1 MTMEVTMYKK
11 RQFLLPMVL
20 LILMVFPPLQA
31 SGLKKIA
38 QTGMKWISIPM
49 GARAAAMGTTFTACA
64 DDAGSVF
71 WNPAG
76 IAYSAGGHLFLN
88 QTKWIADIT
97 LSSGALSYNLEN
109 WGTVGLS
116 FASVDWGTLH
126 GTRRSNNELGFEQTD
141 TFSPTDMAVGL
152 SYGRRISAQFAV
164 GGHLKYVYEELGSS
178 LEGAMDNSKEF
189 NAQMGL
195 FAFDFGT
202 IYHTGYKSLK
212 IGMVLQNF
220 SEEAKYRA
228 EQFPLPLTFKFGLAM
243 NVLDFW
249 LKDGSEHRLTVAI
262 DAVHPRDYSERMH
275 FGLEYGFMDMVFL
288 RGGYKTNY
296 DEESVSFGGGIR
308 HAFVGLQ
315 FDINYAYLQF
325 KNFDAVQMFSFDF
338 NF

>member
-1 MTMEVTMYKK
+1 MYKT

-20 LILMVFPPLQA
+20 LILVVVQPLQA

-38 QTGMKWISIPM
+38 QTGMKWVSIPM
-49 GARAAAMGTTFTACA
+49 GARAAAMGTTFTAGA

-76 IAYSAGGHLFLN
+76 IAYSEGGHLFLN

-97 LSSGALSYNLEN
+97 LSSGALCYNLEN
-109 WGTVGLS
+109 WGTVGVS

-126 GTRRSNNELGFEQTD
+126 GTRRSNNEMGYEQTGN
-141 TFSPTDMAVGL
+141 FSPTDMAIGL
-152 SYGRRISAQFAV
+152 SYGRRISDQFAV
-164 GGHLKYVYEELGSS
+164 GGHLKYMYEELGSS
-178 LEGAMDNSKEF
+178 LEGTMEQSKKF
-189 NAQMGL
+189 NAQMDL

-212 IGMVLQNF
+212 LGMVLQNF

-249 LKDGSEHRLTVAI
+249 LKDSSVHRLNVAV
-262 DAVHPRDYSERMH
+262 DAVHPRDYSERLH
-275 FGLEYGFMDMVFL
+275 FGLEYGFKDMVFL

-296 DEESVSFGGGIR
+296 DEENVSFGGGIR
-308 HAFVGLQ
+308 YGFAGLQ
-315 FDINYAYLQF
+315 LGIDYAYLRF
-325 KNFDAVQMFSFDF
+325 NNFDAVQMFSFDF
-338 NF
+338 KF